1 MKKKALTFVMAER
14 LKTLRKEAGYS
25 HQKLSEELRKRYE
38 IKISKDALIT
48 YEAPEFHTNAGA
60 NDGMSVRYLRC
71 LADFFSVSTD
81 YLLGLTD
88 EATPDMDERAACEY
102 LGLTAEAVR
111 KWRYYIHPAAELE
124 PDKRYSFYP
133 IEMLNSLLT
142 DEYSFACIDD
152 FCTGISDIR
161 KSLKFPRVYEFD
173 TATEDKLH
181 EAFEFLESHGYASIE
196 LEKIGRSE
204 ATAAAAGM
212 HSFLHDIIEAEYT
225 KAKKR
230 DIEWLTAIRKERGE
244 WQREEGQD
252 GEASS

>member
-1 MKKKALTFVMAER
+1 MEHKETKIIFRER
-14 LKTLRKEAGYS
+14 LDKLRNDKSNTEFAEFLG
-25 HQKLSEELRKRYE
+25 LSRQTVGFYLNGDRMPDAVSLA
-38 IKISKDALIT
+38 KIAR
-48 YEAPEFHTNAGA
+48 ACA
-60 NDGMSVRYLRC
+60 
-71 LADFFSVSTD
+71 VSTD

-111 KWRYYIHPAAELE
+111 KWRYYIYPAAELE
-124 PDKRYSFYP
+124 PDERYSFYP

-142 DEYSFACIDD
+142 DEYCFACIDD

-161 KSLKFPRVYEFD
+161 KSLKFPRLYEFD

-196 LEKIGRSE
+196 LEKTGRSE
-204 ATAAAAGM
+204 ATAAAADL

-225 KAKKR
+225 EAKKR

-244 WQREEGQD
+244 WQREEVQD